1 VDGTIK
7 GSFSAAYGKYTYDSN
22 PNLSVNNDALATV
35 ENTNPSFDFGKAL
48 LKNYKQAGM
57 PQQAYA
63 LGIEYRDPKYWWIG
77 TNIKFWQ
84 KPMMCLPIS
93 RTNSF
98 YTVLLAVP
106 IP

>member
-48 LKNYKQAGM
+48 LKKLQA
-57 PQQAYA
+57 
-63 LGIEYRDPKYWWIG
+63 
-77 TNIKFWQ
+77 
-84 KPMMCLPIS
+84 S
-93 RTNSF
+93 RNATAS
-98 YTVLLAVP
+98 LCSGDRVP
-106 IP
+106 RS